1 MEFPDTAAANAVLK
15 QRNWELDGR
24 RMTVELA
31 AARGGGGGGGGGGGD
46 AGGGHSKFSRTYSCF
61 VDA

>member
-1 MEFPDTAAANAVLK
+1 VEFPDTAAANAVLK

-31 AARGGGGGGGGGGGD
+31 AARGGGGGGGD
-46 AGGGHSKFSRTYSCF
+46 AGGSHSKFSGTYSYYYYYCY
-61 VDA
+61 